1 MDPSDPA
8 PLALT
13 TEELLPIL
21 DHLSTSR
28 SHTASG
34 SLLAIHSPIPL
45 ALLESTLDL
54 LAQVQIEDERMDR
67 LQKVDGEKRGKK
79 RDTWGSLVG
88 MMRMT
93 HCASLLIH
101 LASSSKPDARTGTTT
116 HRPRAVQD
124 SLESRFKTAMKRLL
138 LPPSTLHAS
147 DGSTTTLPSLDMDKN
162 GTVDAGSASSAT
174 KPHLYQHKTS
184 AEEWDFLKSEVY
196 ERYERVYEVW
206 LETGKFDR
214 TALGQSPSIHRMAS
228 RLQRWVNEVI
238 QRAEEI
244 AAGSQADSASQAQV
258 QVSKVM
264 PTRPEPRQADSAKN
278 DARDRRMD
286 DEMDMDVELDVDR
299 RIPRVD
305 KGKQREV
312 QMTSTTEKRSVSN
325 IQPTPVTVGR
335 PAKRTLSERPEK
347 EAEGDADRLKRL
359 KRTLNGGREL
369 ASATSGTQRLGT
381 QEMDVG
387 LEPPFKQERREGSS
401 DLNAG
406 VQTTQGGRRRTR
418 FSVQGEQEAQLGR
431 HSSPFQSESG
441 RRQSIHTGS
450 HYSPQQQQN
459 LPDDYPADQQHS
471 LSSHMP
477 PRPRSSLPFRPAE
490 RERRERSISV
500 LVPDLP
506 PGTILR
512 VNERGIAEPLKVED
526 GEFAMQD
533 GGFMQEDYEDPY
545 QHQLRDRDNYYD
557 RNRDDGSAMD
567 EDEMGWRGASLLDED
582 LDGDMDVP
590 IDNRVDFGS
599 GHIGYEGARPSA
611 GPASRPEG
619 YRWVL
624 IPDEPEYEPI
634 NRRRSYATAGPPR
647 QFYPRDMRRSEV
659 APAYYR
665 SRSISNQE
673 RRSLPNWG
681 QDARYSHDGRQ
692 PEIRRISVQP
702 TSSAMARM
710 RYGTPVPEGS
720 RTHQSMLGKDPRRRH
735 TDFARPLAGSP
746 LASLSSQADARQ
758 TAPRRRQGYSLGGAE
773 RRLPI
778 DTEERTSAR
787 REGVLADWVDNSFD
801 DDSAFHPPPQA
812 SVPLPRSQEANR
824 AGLEGQHARPPI
836 DSDLAPVASSPSR
849 PTPSIANRNS
859 SPGLVYSQA
868 PLSDIQRTQGG
879 SSTVI
884 QLHRPFNNNKVLRN
898 PQNAKR
904 ARQSTGL
911 HTGRPEFQL
920 AGANEPQPAGSAL
933 QAKDATE
940 TVEVVASASKSARH
954 REREKIVAAKE
965 EAKRKAKKLFSNSD
979 DDDDNEL

>member
-1 MDPSDPA
+1 
-8 PLALT
+8 
-13 TEELLPIL
+13 
-21 DHLSTSR
+21 
-28 SHTASG
+28 
-34 SLLAIHSPIPL
+34 
-45 ALLESTLDL
+45 
-54 LAQVQIEDERMDR
+54 
-67 LQKVDGEKRGKK
+67 
-79 RDTWGSLVG
+79 
-88 MMRMT
+88 
-93 HCASLLIH
+93 
-101 LASSSKPDARTGTTT
+101 
-116 HRPRAVQD
+116 
-124 SLESRFKTAMKRLL
+124 MKRLL
-138 LPPSTLHAS
+138 LPPPGLLGIDVIDVDT
-147 DGSTTTLPSLDMDKN
+147 N
-162 GTVDAGSASSAT
+162 GTVDALPASSVT
-174 KPHLYQHKTS
+174 KPHLYQLKTS

-299 RIPRVD
+299 RIPKVD

-312 QMTSTTEKRSVSN
+312 QMTSTTEKRSADS
-325 IQPTPVTVGR
+325 IQPTPAPVGR

-369 ASATSGTQRLGT
+369 ASATSGTPRLGT

-418 FSVQGEQEAQLGR
+418 FSVQREQEAQLGR
-431 HSSPFQSESG
+431 HSSPFNSESG
-441 RRQSIHTGS
+441 RGESIHAGS
-450 HYSPQQQQN
+450 HYSPQQQR
-459 LPDDYPADQQHS
+459 DQREEHSVDKQHP

-477 PRPRSSLPFRPAE
+477 PRRPRSSLPFRPAE
-490 RERRERSISV
+490 RETRERSISV

-526 GEFAMQD
+526 GESHMQD
-533 GGFMQEDYEDPY
+533 GGFMQEDHEDPY
-545 QHQLRDRDNYYD
+545 QHQYRDRDTYYD
-557 RNRDDGSAMD
+557 RDREDESIMD

-590 IDNRVDFGS
+590 IDNRVDFRS
-599 GHIGYEGARPSA
+599 RHIGYEGARPSA
-611 GPASRPEG
+611 GPAYRPEG

-647 QFYPRDMRRSEV
+647 QSYPRDMRRSEV
-659 APAYYR
+659 PPAYYR

-702 TSSAMARM
+702 TSSATARM

-720 RTHQSMLGKDPRRRH
+720 RTHQSMLGRDPRRRH

-773 RRLPI
+773 RRPPFV
-778 DTEERTSAR
+778 TEERTSAR
-787 REGVLADWVDNSFD
+787 REEVLADWVDNSFED
-801 DDSAFHPPPQA
+801 DFPFHPAPQA
-812 SVPLPRSQEANR
+812 SVPLPRSQQANR
-824 AGLEGQHARPPI
+824 AGPEGQHARPPI

-868 PLSDIQRTQGG
+868 PLPDTQRTQSG
-879 SSTVI
+879 SSPVI
-884 QLHRPFNNNKVLRN
+884 QLHRPFKNNKVLRN

-920 AGANEPQPAGSAL
+920 AGANESQPAGSAL
-933 QAKDATE
+933 QAEDAAE
-940 TVEVVASASKSARH
+940 TVEVIASASKSARH
-954 REREKIVAAKE
+954 RERDKIVAAKE

>member
-1 MDPSDPA
+1 
-8 PLALT
+8 
-13 TEELLPIL
+13 
-21 DHLSTSR
+21 
-28 SHTASG
+28 
-34 SLLAIHSPIPL
+34 
-45 ALLESTLDL
+45 
-54 LAQVQIEDERMDR
+54 
-67 LQKVDGEKRGKK
+67 
-79 RDTWGSLVG
+79 
-88 MMRMT
+88 
-93 HCASLLIH
+93 
-101 LASSSKPDARTGTTT
+101 
-116 HRPRAVQD
+116 
-124 SLESRFKTAMKRLL
+124 
-138 LPPSTLHAS
+138 
-147 DGSTTTLPSLDMDKN
+147 
-162 GTVDAGSASSAT
+162 
-174 KPHLYQHKTS
+174 
-184 AEEWDFLKSEVY
+184 
-196 ERYERVYEVW
+196 
-206 LETGKFDR
+206 
-214 TALGQSPSIHRMAS
+214 
-228 RLQRWVNEVI
+228 VNEVI
-238 QRAEEI
+238 QRAEAI
-244 AAGSQADSASQAQV
+244 SAGSQSDSASQVQV
-258 QVSKVM
+258 QRSKEI
-264 PTRPEPRQADSAKN
+264 TLLPETRQADSTKN
-278 DARDRRMD
+278 NARDRRTD
-286 DEMDMDVELDVDR
+286 GYMDMDVELDAGR
-299 RIPRVD
+299 RIPKID

-312 QMTSTTEKRSVSN
+312 QIARITENRSVNSL
-325 IQPTPVTVGR
+325 PAKVGR
-335 PAKRTLSERPEK
+335 PAKRTLGGRPEK

-369 ASATSGTQRLGT
+369 AAATSGTQQLGT

-387 LEPPFKQERREGSS
+387 LEPPFKQERQEGPS

-406 VQTTQGGRRRTR
+406 VQTTQGGKRRTR
-418 FSVQGEQEAQLGR
+418 FSVQGEEEIQLGT
-431 HSSPFQSESG
+431 HSSPFRSESG
-441 RRQSIHTGS
+441 RGQSIHAGS
-450 HYSPQQQQN
+450 HYSPQQQQD
-459 LPDDYPADQQHS
+459 LQDEYAVDQPHP

-477 PRPRSSLPFRPAE
+477 PRRPRSSLPFRPAE
-490 RERRERSISV
+490 RETRERSVSV

-512 VNERGIAEPLKVED
+512 VNERGVAEPLKVED
-526 GEFAMQD
+526 GDLHMQD

-545 QHQLRDRDNYYD
+545 QHQYRDRDNYYD
-557 RNRDDGSAMD
+557 RDREDESIMD

-599 GHIGYEGARPSA
+599 RRTGYEGARPSA

-647 QFYPRDMRRSEV
+647 RIYPQDMRRSEV
-659 APAYYR
+659 PPAYHR

-681 QDARYSHDGRQ
+681 QGARYSHDGRQ

-720 RTHQSMLGKDPRRRH
+720 RTHQSMLGRDPRRRH
-735 TDFARPLAGSP
+735 TDFARPFAGSP
-746 LASLSSQADARQ
+746 LASLSSQADGRQ
-758 TAPRRRQGYSLGGAE
+758 VAPRRRQGYSLGGAE
-773 RRLPI
+773 RRPPI

-787 REGVLADWVDNSFD
+787 REEVLADWVDNSFE
-801 DDSAFHPPPQA
+801 DDSPFHPPPQA
-812 SVPLPRSQEANR
+812 SVPLPRSQETNR
-824 AGLEGQHARPPI
+824 AGLEGQHDRPPI

-868 PLSDIQRTQGG
+868 PLPDTQRTQSG
-879 SSTVI
+879 SSPVI

-920 AGANEPQPAGSAL
+920 AGANEPQPAGSDL
-933 QAKDATE
+933 QAKDAAE